1 MDMKVTRSV
10 ITLEVARGIFLI
22 VHKMKH
28 RAINVISSKS
38 GGVIFPSKD
47 VEEGWK
53 YNGTVSSLF
62 TVLHIHNIPVVPI
75 KS

>member
-28 RAINVISSKS
+28 RAINIISSKS

-47 VEEGWK
+47 VEEGWR
-53 YNGTVSSLF
+53 YNGTVRIFF
-62 TVLHIHNIPVVPI
+62 TLVHIHNIQVVP
-75 KS
+75 